1 MLAEKS
7 IKMEKARHVFKAKE
21 EYFIQ
26 NGAMLL
32 EKQITCNQ
40 GRDTEPIKIFS
51 AKEIQQATNNFD
63 PNLILGSDIA
73 TIYKGILD
81 EREVAIKVKGPP
93 ICCSTETMVDF
104 FLQQVTIK
112 QLINHKNVVRHYGCC
127 LETEIP
133 MLVLEFIPNGTLFD
147 QLHGHHNK
155 INCQISWLDRVRIAS
170 ETSYALCYMHYGRL
184 RPIVHLDVKSTNI
197 FLDEFLTAKLSNF
210 GFAVSIAP
218 GEDFFQGSSV
228 PLGEDFFQ
236 GSSVRGTYR
245 YVDPEYQATLQV
257 TDKCDVYSFGVVL
270 VEVLTGHY
278 PTEMFLRHNN
288 LVDYFVLSMEENRI
302 FQIVANVVLDQGSNE
317 DIQAF
322 AELALRCVKNKGD
335 ERPSMREVTI
345 ELKRILQLVRSKDSK
360 LSNETGSTLTRLA

>member
-1 MLAEKS
+1 MWAEKG
-7 IKMEKARHVFKAKE
+7 IRTEKARHVFEAKE

-26 NGAMLL
+26 NGAVLL

-51 AKEIQQATNNFD
+51 AKEIQQATNNYD

-81 EREVAIKVKGPP
+81 EREVAIKVKGPS
-93 ICCSTETMVDF
+93 IRCSTETMVDF

-112 QLINHKNVVRHYGCC
+112 QLISHKNVVRHYGCC

-133 MLVLEFIPNGTLFD
+133 MLVLEFIPNGTLSD
-147 QLHGHHNK
+147 HLHGQCNK
-155 INCQISWLDRVRIAS
+155 ITCRISWLDRVRIVT
-170 ETSYALCYMHYGRL
+170 ETSYALCYMHDGRL
-184 RPIVHLDVKSTNI
+184 RPIVHLDVKSSNI

-228 PLGEDFFQ
+228 Q
-236 GSSVRGTYR
+236 GTYG
-245 YVDPEYQATLQV
+245 YVDPKYQATLQV
-257 TDKCDVYSFGVVL
+257 TEKCDVFSFGVVL
-270 VEVLTGHY
+270 VEVLTGHH

-288 LVDYFVLSMEENRI
+288 LVEYFVLSMEENCI
-302 FQIVANVVLDQGSNE
+302 FQIVADVVLGQGSNE

-322 AELALRCVKNKGD
+322 AELALRCIKSKGD

-345 ELKRILQLVRSKDSK
+345 ELRRILQLVRSKDSK
-360 LSNETGSTLTRLA
+360 LSAETGLALTRLA

>member
-1 MLAEKS
+1 MTLAAAMSLWRIMMGMIKEKG
-7 IKMEKARHVFKAKE
+7 IRTEKARHVFEAKE

-26 NGAMLL
+26 NGAVLL

-51 AKEIQQATNNFD
+51 AKEIQQATNNYD

-81 EREVAIKVKGPP
+81 EREVAIKVKGPS
-93 ICCSTETMVDF
+93 IRCSTETMVDF

-112 QLINHKNVVRHYGCC
+112 QLISHKNVVRHYGCC

-133 MLVLEFIPNGTLFD
+133 MLVLEFIPNGTLSD
-147 QLHGHHNK
+147 HLHGQCNK
-155 INCQISWLDRVRIAS
+155 ITCRISWLDRVRIVT
-170 ETSYALCYMHYGRL
+170 ETSYALCYMH
-184 RPIVHLDVKSTNI
+184 D
-197 FLDEFLTAKLSNF
+197 
-210 GFAVSIAP
+210 
-218 GEDFFQGSSV
+218 DFFQGSSV
-228 PLGEDFFQ
+228 Q
-236 GSSVRGTYR
+236 GTYG

-257 TDKCDVYSFGVVL
+257 TEKCDVFSFGVVL
-270 VEVLTGHY
+270 VEVLTGHH

-288 LVDYFVLSMEENRI
+288 LVEYFVLSMEENCI
-302 FQIVANVVLDQGSNE
+302 FQIVADVVLGQGSNE

-322 AELALRCVKNKGD
+322 AELALRCIKSKGD

-345 ELKRILQLVRSKDSK
+345 ELRRILQLVRSKDSK
-360 LSNETGSTLTRLA
+360 LSAETGLALTRLA

>member
-1 MLAEKS
+1 
-7 IKMEKARHVFKAKE
+7 MEKARHVFEAKE

-51 AKEIQQATNNFD
+51 AKEIQQATNNYD

-93 ICCSTETMVDF
+93 IHCSTETMKLKF
-104 FLQQVTIK
+104 
-112 QLINHKNVVRHYGCC
+112 
-127 LETEIP
+127 P
-133 MLVLEFIPNGTLFD
+133 LVLEFIPNGTLSD
-147 QLHGHHNK
+147 QLHGQRNK
-155 INCQISWLDRVRIAS
+155 ITCQISWLDRVRIAT

-184 RPIVHLDVKSTNI
+184 RPIVHLDVKSKNI

-228 PLGEDFFQ
+228 PLGEDFFH
-236 GSSVRGTYR
+236 GSSVRGTYG

-257 TDKCDVYSFGVVL
+257 TEKCDVYSFGVVL
-270 VEVLTGHY
+270 VEVLSSH
-278 PTEMFLRHNN
+278 RN
-288 LVDYFVLSMEENRI
+288 VLK
-302 FQIVANVVLDQGSNE
+302 A
-317 DIQAF
+317 
-322 AELALRCVKNKGD
+322 
-335 ERPSMREVTI
+335 
-345 ELKRILQLVRSKDSK
+345 
-360 LSNETGSTLTRLA
+360 

>member
-1 MLAEKS
+1 
-7 IKMEKARHVFKAKE
+7 MEKARHVFKAKE

-51 AKEIQQATNNFD
+51 AKEIQQATNNYD

-81 EREVAIKVKGPP
+81 EREVAIKVKGPRTF
-93 ICCSTETMVDF
+93 CSTETMVDF

-112 QLINHKNVVRHYGCC
+112 QLISHKNVVRHYGCC

-147 QLHGHHNK
+147 QLHGQRNK
-155 INCQISWLDRVRIAS
+155 INCRISWLDRVRIAT

-228 PLGEDFFQ
+228 
-236 GSSVRGTYR
+236 RGTYG

-302 FQIVANVVLDQGSNE
+302 FQIVADVVLGQGSNE

-322 AELALRCVKNKGD
+322 VELALRCVKNKGD
-335 ERPSMREVTI
+335 ERPNMREVTI
-345 ELKRILQLVRSKDSK
+345 ELRRILQLVMSKDSK
-360 LSNETGSTLTRLA
+360 LSNETGSALTRLA

>member
-1 MLAEKS
+1 MWAEKG
-7 IKMEKARHVFKAKE
+7 IRTEKARHVFEAKE

-26 NGAMLL
+26 NGAVLL

-51 AKEIQQATNNFD
+51 AKEIQQATNNYD

-81 EREVAIKVKGPP
+81 EREVAIKVKGPS
-93 ICCSTETMVDF
+93 IRCSTETMVDF

-112 QLINHKNVVRHYGCC
+112 QLISHKNVVRHYGCC

-133 MLVLEFIPNGTLFD
+133 MLVLEFIPNGTLSD
-147 QLHGHHNK
+147 HLHGQCNK
-155 INCQISWLDRVRIAS
+155 ITCRISWLDRVRIVT
-170 ETSYALCYMHYGRL
+170 ETSCALCYMHYGRL
-184 RPIVHLDVKSTNI
+184 RPIVHLDVKSSNI

-228 PLGEDFFQ
+228 Q
-236 GSSVRGTYR
+236 GTYG

-257 TDKCDVYSFGVVL
+257 TEKCDVFSFGVVL
-270 VEVLTGHY
+270 VEVLTGHH

-288 LVDYFVLSMEENRI
+288 LVEYFVLSMEENCI
-302 FQIVANVVLDQGSNE
+302 FQIVADVVLGQGSNE

-322 AELALRCVKNKGD
+322 AELALRCIKSKGD

-345 ELKRILQLVRSKDSK
+345 ELRRILQLVRSKDSK
-360 LSNETGSTLTRLA
+360 LSAETGLALTRLA